1 MEPLPEDRA
10 EAVFEDY
17 KLPYGDAQAVVE
29 ANRCLYCFDAPCI
42 KVCPTGIDIPEFI
55 RKIATGNVEG
65 SARTIFSSN
74 ILGMSCA
81 RVCPVEVLC
90 VGDCVYNHLEVPPIQ
105 IGRLQR
111 YATDKA
117 YEAGWRFFEAGA
129 DTGRSVG
136 LIGAGPASLAAAHEL
151 RRMGHRVVI
160 YERRDVLGGLNS
172 TGVAPYKM
180 KSDRALDEVA
190 WVLGI
195 GGIEVR
201 TGVRIPEDVSYDD
214 LERAHDAVFIGVGL
228 GADRLLAL
236 PGAGLAGVRGAVA
249 WIEEM
254 KLGPTAAPRRAVV
267 IGGGNTAVDA
277 VRELV
282 GVGVAEVTL
291 AYRGDEARM
300 SGYAHE
306 WDAAKKSG
314 VRALWSATPTEFL
327 AGDDGAV
334 AGVRFTR
341 PGGAVEVPADLVLL
355 AIGQE
360 KLGDRFAALDGITI
374 DGGTIVVST
383 GGATGRPRWYAG
395 GDCANGGKEV
405 VNAVAEGRD
414 AARAIHLALTGGS

>member
-42 KVCPTGIDIPEFI
+42 KACPTGIDIPEFI

-117 YEAGWRFFEAGA
+117 YAAGWRFFEAGP

-195 GGIEVR
+195 GGVEVR
-201 TGVRIPEDVSYDD
+201 TGVRVPEDVSYDA

-236 PGAGLAGVRGAVA
+236 PGAELAGVRGAVA

-254 KLGPTAAPRRAVV
+254 KLGPTVAPRRAVV

-291 AYRGDEARM
+291 AYRGDESRM

-314 VRALWSATPTEFL
+314 VRALWSATPTAFL
-327 AGDDGAV
+327 PGPGGAV

-341 PGGAVEVPADLVLL
+341 PDGVVDVPADLVLL

>member
-1 MEPLPEDRA
+1 
-10 EAVFEDY
+10 VFEDY

-42 KVCPTGIDIPEFI
+42 KACPTGIDIPEFI

-117 YEAGWRFFEAGA
+117 YAAGWRFFEAGP

-195 GGIEVR
+195 GGVEVR
-201 TGVRIPEDVSYDD
+201 TGVRVPEDVSYDA

-236 PGAGLAGVRGAVA
+236 PGAELAGVRGAVA

-254 KLGPTAAPRRAVV
+254 KLGPTVAPRRAVV

-291 AYRGDEARM
+291 AYRGDESRM

-314 VRALWSATPTEFL
+314 VRALWSATPTGFL
-327 AGDDGAV
+327 PGAGGAV

-341 PGGAVEVPADLVLL
+341 PDGVVDVPADLVLL